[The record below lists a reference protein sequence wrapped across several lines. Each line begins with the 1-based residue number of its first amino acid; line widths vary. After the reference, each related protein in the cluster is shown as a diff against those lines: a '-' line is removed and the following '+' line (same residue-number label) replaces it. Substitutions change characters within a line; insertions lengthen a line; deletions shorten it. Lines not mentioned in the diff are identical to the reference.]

1 MSSYIPPNRYADKT
15 HFNTTEFKSAL
26 TVDDV
31 DSKLTTKLESP
42 ASSYIDSGTEILSN
56 RDGNLS
62 ADVYFNKTFT
72 SAPTVVCTCLN
83 TSASG
88 SHRVYITNTTSS
100 YFSIVLSS
108 SSSDVN
114 WIAIGSV

>member
-1 MSSYIPPNRYADKT
+1 MSSYIAPNRYADKT

-42 ASSYIDSGTEILSN
+42 ASSYIDSGTFDN
-56 RDGNLS
+56 RNGNTA

-72 SAPTVVCTCLN
+72 SAPTVVCTCVN
-83 TSASG
+83 ASTSG

-100 YFSIVLSS
+100 YFSIRLSTS
-108 SSSDVN
+108 GSDVN
-114 WIAIGSV
+114 WIAIGTV

>member
-42 ASSYIDSGTEILSN
+42 ASSYIDSGTWDN
-56 RDGNLS
+56 RNGDLS

-72 SAPTVVCTCLN
+72 SAPTVVCTCVN

-88 SHRVYITNTTSS
+88 SHRVYITNTTTS

-114 WIAIGSV
+114 WIAIGSA

>member
-1 MSSYIPPNRYADKT
+1 MSSYIALHRYADKT

-42 ASSYIDSGTEILSN
+42 ASSYIDSGTFDN
-56 RDGNLS
+56 RNGNLS

-88 SHRVYITNTTSS
+88 SHRVYITNTTTS

-114 WIAIGSV
+114 WIALGSA

>member
-1 MSSYIPPNRYADKT
+1 MSSYIAPHRYADKT

-42 ASSYIDSGTEILSN
+42 ASSYIDSGTEALAN
-56 RDGNLS
+56 RDGNLF

-72 SAPTVVCTCLN
+72 SAPIVVCTCVN
-83 TSASG
+83 ASALVSG
-88 SHRVYITNTTSS
+88 SVIITNTTTS
-100 YFSIVLSS
+100 YFSVVLSS
-108 SSSDVN
+108 SSSDIN
-114 WIAIGSV
+114 WIAIGSA

>member
-1 MSSYIPPNRYADKT
+1 MSSYIAPNRYADKT

-56 RDGNLS
+56 RSGNTS
-62 ADVYFNKTFT
+62 ATLYFNKTFT
-72 SAPTVVCTCLN
+72 SAPIVVCTCVN

-88 SHRVYITNTTSS
+88 SHHVYITNTTSS

-114 WIAIGSV
+114 WIALGSV

>member
-26 TVDDV
+26 TVEDV
-31 DSKLTTKLESP
+31 NSKLDTKLESP
-42 ASSYIDSGTEILSN
+42 ASSYIDSGTFDN
-56 RDGNLS
+56 RNGDLS